1 MLAKKTSQYDDM
13 GQPHGTPKGEPDAA
27 AVEALENAQEAST
40 LKPLIDVAP
49 APRKKASGAKARAV
63 GEEFHPNDPAFKE
76 AVRQAIKE
84 DPSIARAVADV
95 FGQDP
100 HLREMLN
107 IPAGAVAPSGE
118 HKRDYQ
124 SEPALRVYGG
134 VEVEHGPEVV
144 ANPPSY
150 ITKFLAADE
159 EGGKTDNLE
168 LAQLDADGKPVK
180 TEEYKYFLDMRA
192 AGKRID
198 GNVRFDIAAD
208 SFTVGDAGIN
218 V

>member
-1 MLAKKTSQYDDM
+1 LAKKTSQYDAM
-13 GQPHGTPKGEPDAA
+13 GQPHGTSKGEPDAA

-49 APRKKASGAKARAV
+49 APRKKASKAHAAAAD
-63 GEEFHPNDPAFKE
+63 HTDPAFKE

-84 DPSIARAVADV
+84 DPAIARAVADV

-118 HKRDYQ
+118 HTRDYK
-124 SEPALRVYGG
+124 SEAALRVYGG

-144 ANPPSY
+144 HNPPSY

>member
-1 MLAKKTSQYDDM
+1 MAKKTSYKYDDM
-13 GQPHGTPKGEPDAA
+13 GQPRGTPKGEPDAA
-27 AVEALENAQEAST
+27 AVEVLEAVQDSSV
-40 LKPLIDVAP
+40 LKPLVDVAP
-49 APRKKASGAKARAV
+49 APRKKAPGAKARAI

-100 HLREMLN
+100 HLRKMLN

-118 HKRDYQ
+118 HQRDYR

-134 VEVEHGPEVV
+134 VEVEHGPDMVP
-144 ANPPSY
+144 NPPSY
-150 ITKFLAADE
+150 LTKYIAAE
-159 EGGKTDNLE
+159 EDVGKTDDLE
-168 LAQLDADGKPVK
+168 LAQLDTDGKPVK
-180 TEEYKYFLDMRA
+180 TEEYKYWLDVRA
-192 AGKRID
+192 AGKRLD